1 MFETILN
8 PKKAER
14 NPWELFFV
22 GLFYASFSMLL
33 VNLMFSRSA
42 IFSDYLGLLV
52 ILFTVMLS
60 LPFIYFTIK
69 FEEEKD
75 LIIRKEKFLIK
86 EHAKA
91 LLAFVYL
98 FLGFLVA
105 FSIAYVILP
114 EKVVSQNFD
123 MQVRQYCAINV
134 PGNVE
139 DCVTQFLEVT
149 GKATSITTSA
159 TSWGRVMTIF
169 ENNIY
174 VLIFCILFSLAFGAG
189 AIFILTWNATVI
201 AAAIGIFSESSLA
214 NLPAAFMRYMF
225 HGLPEIAAYFYAA
238 LAGGIVSIAV
248 IRHHFKGKRFWQILQ
263 DSIDMTIL
271 AVIILF
277 VAALIEVFIT
287 PLLF

>member
-1 MFETILN
+1 MFETILS

-14 NPWELFFV
+14 RPWELFFV
-22 GLFYASFSMLL
+22 GLFYASFAMLL
-33 VNLMFSRSA
+33 ANFMFLNSQV
-42 IFSDYLGLLV
+42 FSNYLGILT

-75 LIIRKEKFLIK
+75 ILIREEKFLIK
-86 EHAKA
+86 EHGKA

-98 FLGFLVA
+98 FLGFVVA
-105 FSIAYVILP
+105 FSIAYIILP
-114 EKVVSQNFD
+114 QNIVNQNFY
-123 MQVRQYCAINV
+123 MQVKQYCAINM
-134 PGNVE
+134 PGNIE
-139 DCVTQFLEVT
+139 GCVTEYLSVVT
-149 GKATSITTSA
+149 GEASGITTSG
-159 TSWGRVMTIF
+159 SWSRVMAIF

-174 VLIFCILFSLAFGAG
+174 VMIFCILFSLVFGAG
-189 AIFILTWNATVI
+189 AIFILTWNASVI

-248 IRHHFKGKRFWQILQ
+248 IRHHFKGKRFWHILQ
-263 DSIDMTIL
+263 DSVDMTIL
-271 AVIILF
+271 AVVVLF

>member
-22 GLFYASFSMLL
+22 GLFYASFAMLL
-33 VNLMFSRSA
+33 TNL
-42 IFSDYLGLLV
+42 IFSSNPIFSNYLGLLT

-75 LIIRKEKFLIK
+75 LIIREEKFLIK
-86 EHAKA
+86 EHNKA

-105 FSIAYVILP
+105 FSVAYIILP
-114 EKVVSQNFD
+114 RDIVNQNFN
-123 MQVRQYCAINV
+123 MQVKQYCAINS
-134 PGNVE
+134 PGNIE
-139 DCVTQFLEVT
+139 SCTTEYLGVT
-149 GKATSITTSA
+149 GKAGSITTFA
-159 TSWGRVMTIF
+159 GWNRVMAIF
-169 ENNIY
+169 ENNLY
-174 VLIFCILFSLAFGAG
+174 VLVFCILFSLAFGAG
-189 AIFILTWNATVI
+189 AIFILTWNASVI
-201 AAAIGIFSESSLA
+201 AAAIGIFAESNLS

-248 IRHHFKGKRFWQILQ
+248 IRHHFKGKRFWHILQ
-263 DSIDMTIL
+263 DSVDMTIL
-271 AVIILF
+271 AVVVLF

>member
-1 MFETILN
+1 MFETILS

-14 NPWELFFV
+14 RPWELFFV
-22 GLFYASFSMLL
+22 GLFYASFAMLL
-33 VNLMFSRSA
+33 ANFMFLNSQV
-42 IFSDYLGLLV
+42 FSNYLGVLT

-60 LPFIYFTIK
+60 LPFMYFTIK

-75 LIIRKEKFLIK
+75 IINRKEKFLIK
-86 EHAKA
+86 EHGKA
-91 LLAFVYL
+91 LLAFMYL

-105 FSIAYVILP
+105 FSLAYIILP
-114 EKVVSQNFD
+114 QSIVSQNFD

-139 DCVTQFLEVT
+139 DCVTQFLGIT
-149 GKATSITTSA
+149 GKASSITTSA

-174 VLIFCILFSLAFGAG
+174 VLIFCILFSLVFGVG
-189 AIFILTWNATVI
+189 AIFILTWNASVI
-201 AAAIGIFSESSLA
+201 AAAIGIFSESNLS
-214 NLPAAFMRYMF
+214 NLPAALVRYMF
-225 HGLPEIAAYFYAA
+225 HGLPEITAYFYAG

-248 IRHHFKGKRFWQILQ
+248 VRHHFKGKRFWHILQ
-263 DSIDMTIL
+263 DSVDMTIL

-287 PLLF
+287 PALF